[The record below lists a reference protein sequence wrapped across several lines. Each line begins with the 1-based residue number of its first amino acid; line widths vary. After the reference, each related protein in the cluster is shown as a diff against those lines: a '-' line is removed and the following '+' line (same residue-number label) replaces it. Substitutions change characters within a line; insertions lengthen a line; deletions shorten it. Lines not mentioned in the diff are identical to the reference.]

1 MNKISTLLLGVT
13 VIILILTACVPGLG
27 TANQD
32 PGPIYTQAAQTI
44 EATMT
49 MGAMLNALTTQQA
62 EQLEPTST
70 QAVIEEPTTTPLP
83 ESTAT
88 IEPTITY
95 FVPMISATKNTNCRE
110 GPGAQW
116 AVISALLVGEKVP
129 VKGKSVSGT
138 WWLIQ
143 DPKQASKTCWVWT
156 DTTNVEGKTDSLPI
170 IETPPTPTPEKP
182 AITVSSSVSPTT
194 FNGACP
200 KTLTLKGTVTVSRPT
215 KVEYAWVSDFGM
227 SIGGGKYEFDEAGS
241 KTFTKTIEI
250 NSDTTGFLRFRVE
263 APFSV
268 KADRIE
274 IKINCD

>member
-1 MNKISTLLLGVT
+1 MKKITTLLIVVTLISMVLAACIPGVGS
-13 VIILILTACVPGLG
+13 V
-27 TANQD
+27 NQD

-49 MGAMLNALTTQQA
+49 LGAMLNALTTQQA
-62 EQLEPTST
+62 EQLQPTSTPTVEEPTST
-70 QAVIEEPTTTPLP
+70 PLP
-83 ESTAT
+83 EATAT

-95 FVPMISATKNTNCRE
+95 SVPMISATKNTNCRE

-116 AVISALLVGEKVP
+116 AVTSALLVGDKVP

-156 DTTNVEGKTDSLPI
+156 DTTNVEGKTDSLPV
-170 IETPPTPTPEKP
+170 IETPPTPTPDKP
-182 AITVSSSVSPTT
+182 TITVSSSVSPATY
-194 FNGACP
+194 NGVCP
-200 KTLTLKGTVTVSRPT
+200 KKLTLKGTVTVSRPT
-215 KVEYAWVSDFGM
+215 EVEYAWVSDFGM
-227 SIGGGKYEFDEAGS
+227 SIGGGKEKFVEAGS
-241 KTFTKTIEI
+241 KTFTQTIEI
-250 NSDTTGFLRFRVE
+250 TSDTTGFLRFRVE